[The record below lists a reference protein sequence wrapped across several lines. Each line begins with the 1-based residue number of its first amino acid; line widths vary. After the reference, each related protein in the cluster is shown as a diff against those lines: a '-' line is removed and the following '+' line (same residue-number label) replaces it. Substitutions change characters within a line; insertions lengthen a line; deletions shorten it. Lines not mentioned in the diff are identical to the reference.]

1 MSARPWNFSAGPAIL
16 PEPVLDR
23 VSAAARRLADAG
35 FAEGS
40 PEGELSI
47 MEISHRGKAFGAVH
61 EHAIELVHEVIQIP
75 RSHQVMFLQ
84 GGASLQFCMVPM
96 NLARPGKTAC
106 YVDTGAWSSKALQE
120 SERLGP
126 TRVVASSKDSG
137 YDHIPDAPDPA
148 ALADAAYL
156 HITTNNTIYGT
167 QWRDLPQVP
176 DGVPLVVDVSSDI
189 ASRPTDW
196 SRVTLG
202 YAGAQ
207 KNLGPSGVT
216 LVFGDRDLLRSSAP
230 EGQPAYLRYKTH
242 ADKGGLYNTP
252 NTFGILVLACVLEWV
267 REQGGVA
274 AMAERNA
281 RKADKLYAALDGHDL
296 YRPHA
301 RTDSRSQMNVAWTL
315 AGASD
320 DEIAARTE
328 RFLAEAAAA
337 GFSGLKGHRSVG
349 GCRASIYNAF
359 PEAGVDALVEFLAE
373 FARRA

>member
-61 EHAIELVHEVIQIP
+61 EHATELVHEVIQIP

-137 YDHIPDAPDPA
+137 YDHIPAAPDPA
-148 ALADAAYL
+148 SLADAAYL

-196 SRVTLG
+196 SKVTLG